1 MRRFLAALLIAA
13 VCLPT
18 AAQADVYDSILIL
31 VNKQNALPQDYEP
44 GDLSYPDVAYAPCVA
59 ESRKQMRAVA
69 ARALGCSRAHLS
81 YVLHGKRKPSERLA
95 RALKRMGVE
104 VEG

>member
-1 MRRFLAALLIAA
+1 MKRNNATLQRSEQTR
-13 VCLPT
+13 V
-18 AAQADVYDSILIL
+18 VYRGLT
-31 VNKQNALPQDYEP
+31 Q
-44 GDLSYPDVAYAPCVA
+44 
-59 ESRKQMRAVA
+59 A
-69 ARALGCSRAHLS
+69 ARSLGCSRAHLS

>member
-1 MRRFLAALLIAA
+1 MKAKLEKIEQVRVMYRGL
-13 VCLPT
+13 T
-18 AAQADVYDSILIL
+18 
-31 VNKQNALPQDYEP
+31 
-44 GDLSYPDVAYAPCVA
+44 G
-59 ESRKQMRAVA
+59 A

-104 VEG
+104 VA

>member
-1 MRRFLAALLIAA
+1 MKAKVEKIEQVRVVYRGL
-13 VCLPT
+13 T
-18 AAQADVYDSILIL
+18 A
-31 VNKQNALPQDYEP
+31 
-44 GDLSYPDVAYAPCVA
+44 
-59 ESRKQMRAVA
+59 A

-104 VEG
+104 VA